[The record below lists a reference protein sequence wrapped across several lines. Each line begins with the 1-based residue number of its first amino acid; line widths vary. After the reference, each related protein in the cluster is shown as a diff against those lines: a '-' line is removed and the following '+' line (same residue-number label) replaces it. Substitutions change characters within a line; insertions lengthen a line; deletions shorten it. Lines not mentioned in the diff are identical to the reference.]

1 VKHIL
6 PLAAF
11 GIDPLVEPA
20 HPRANRV
27 AALLLTW
34 LWGRLVHRLTR
45 DAAAVRQLALRLTVP
60 GLLALLAWQLGR
72 LQLLQLN
79 LSGAFG
85 EGYAVALTLALI
97 AAGAWA
103 AWLAAY
109 FVVEVIISS
118 PTIPD
123 QSYDAHL
130 LRLLARVAAVVGA
143 AAVLVYGAN
152 QVGVPALGL
161 VAGLGVGGFA
171 LAAQS
176 TVENL
181 FGGMNLFADRPFRV
195 GDVRS
200 ATVVGLVGAGG
211 IGQVF
216 FEAFR
221 GFDY

>member
-1 VKHIL
+1 VARRL
-6 PLAAF
+6 SGSSRCGYLAFWRFSSGSWAAF
-11 GIDPLVEPA
+11 SCCSS
-20 HPRANRV
+20 
-27 AALLLTW
+27 T
-34 LWGRLVHRLTR
+34 
-45 DAAAVRQLALRLTVP
+45 
-60 GLLALLAWQLGR
+60 
-72 LQLLQLN
+72 
-79 LSGAFG
+79 SGAFG

-171 LAAQS
+171 LALTAQS

-221 GFDY
+221 GFDYQATSS